1 MTTPWADGFAK
12 LNPGKI
18 EQPTGSEDGHRLIGP
33 MSNLRVDLPAEMRFF
48 GEPMVGITVKQF
60 DEYQALRAR
69 AAEICTW
76 KHCPEECDGYYETTC
91 GEESVWTTG
100 DINSMKFCP
109 DCGRKVEVKP

>member
-1 MTTPWADGFAK
+1 MSGQVV
-12 LNPGKI
+12 GKI
-18 EQPTGSEDGHRLIGP
+18 EQLASIPGQ
-33 MSNLRVDLPAEMRFF
+33 PATFF

-60 DEYQALRAR
+60 DEYRELRAR
-69 AAEICTW
+69 AAEICKW

-91 GEESVWTTG
+91 GEQSVWTTG